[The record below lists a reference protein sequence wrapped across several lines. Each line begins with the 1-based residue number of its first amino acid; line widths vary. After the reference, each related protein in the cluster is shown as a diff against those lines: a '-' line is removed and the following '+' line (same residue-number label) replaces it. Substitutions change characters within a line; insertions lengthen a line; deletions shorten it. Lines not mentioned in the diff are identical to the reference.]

1 MLVSLAWKN
10 IWRNKKRSII
20 VIVSIMFG
28 LWGGLFSGAVF
39 MGMSESMIESAVNRD
54 LGHIQIHKMNY
65 ARDKLI
71 KNYIPYSNQILAEL
85 NQSIEVKAVSPRTLI
100 YGMAASPASSF
111 GVKIIGI
118 DPQRAKEVTSIYEKI
133 IDGDYFESDR
143 KNQII
148 IGQKL
153 AKRLNLK
160 IRSKVVLSFE
170 GLQEDIKYL
179 ACRVSGIYK
188 TESAQFDE
196 TNVYLRQSDM
206 LRALESEPIYHEIA
220 IRLKSTDHIS
230 AFDAQ
235 LKSEYSSLQVQTW
248 KELAPDLDFVAVMMQ
263 NFTYLFVAIILFALL
278 FGITNTMLMSV
289 MDRIHELGMLIA
301 IGMKKIKVF
310 TMILFETIFL
320 SLTGGI
326 LGIAIGALSITYFK
340 MNGFDLSAFSASL
353 ESFGSSAML
362 YPFLPTIMYLML
374 TIMIIVAANFAAML
388 PAWKATHLQPAE
400 AIRTY

>member
-85 NQSIEVKAVSPRTLI
+85 NESIEVKAVSPRTLI

-388 PAWKATHLQPAE
+388 PAWKATHLQPAK

>member
-1 MLVSLAWKN
+1 
-10 IWRNKKRSII
+10 
-20 VIVSIMFG
+20 
-28 LWGGLFSGAVF
+28 
-39 MGMSESMIESAVNRD
+39 MSESMIESAVNRD

-85 NQSIEVKAVSPRTLI
+85 NESIEVKAVSPRTLI

-388 PAWKATHLQPAE
+388 PAWKATHLQPAK

>member
-143 KNQII
+143 KNQLI

-388 PAWKATHLQPAE
+388 PAWKATHLQPAK

>member
-143 KNQII
+143 KNQLI

>member
-388 PAWKATHLQPAE
+388 PAWKATHLQPAK